1 MKPTPITALVAPDAP
16 PTPDTPTRAEAA
28 SPFVK
33 AKFDAL
39 LLVCGRCAGR
49 SSGPSKRKA
58 KKLPGEFKKA
68 LGQER
73 PRFRIV
79 ESSCLG
85 LCPKKATAVAAAV
98 DNAPVR
104 LAAVRDKDDVQ
115 AVADGLRG
123 RR

>member
-1 MKPTPITALVAPDAP
+1 MNPTPITPPDASTAASAP
-16 PTPDTPTRAEAA
+16 SAAEAP

-68 LGQER
+68 LGHER

-98 DNAPVR
+98 DAAPVR

-115 AVADGLRG
+115 AVADRLRG

>member
-1 MKPTPITALVAPDAP
+1 MNRTPIL
-16 PTPDTPTRAEAA
+16 PTDTPPAPSAPIPAGPA
-28 SPFVK
+28 SPFVTP
-33 AKFDAL
+33 KFDAL
-39 LLVCGRCAGR
+39 LLVCGRCAER

-68 LGQER
+68 LGPER

-85 LCPKKATAVAAAV
+85 LCPKKATALAAATG
-98 DNAPVR
+98 DGPLR
-104 LAAVRDKDDVQ
+104 LAAVRGKSDVQ
-115 AVADGLRG
+115 AMADRLRG

>member
-1 MKPTPITALVAPDAP
+1 MSHTPIAPPDAP
-16 PTPDTPTRAEAA
+16 LIPDTPARAEAA

-39 LLVCGRCAGR
+39 LLVCGRCAER
-49 SSGPSKRKA
+49 SSGPSRRKA

-68 LGQER
+68 LGPER

-85 LCPKKATAVAAAV
+85 LCPKKATAVAAATG
-98 DNAPVR
+98 DGPLR
-104 LAAVRDKDDVQ
+104 LAAVGGKSDVQ
-115 AVADGLRG
+115 AMADRLRG
-123 RR
+123 RL

>member
-1 MKPTPITALVAPDAP
+1 MNPTPIDPSGALPADG
-16 PTPDTPTRAEAA
+16 TPTQAQMA

-39 LLVCGRCAGR
+39 LMVCSRCAER

-58 KKLPGEFKKA
+58 TKLPGDFKKA
-68 LGQER
+68 LGAER

-85 LCPKKATAVAAAV
+85 LCPKKATAVAAATG
-98 DNAPVR
+98 DGPLQ
-104 LAAVRDKDDVQ
+104 LAAVGGKSDIQ
-115 AVADGLRG
+115 AMADRLRG